1 MNKLLQYNKK
11 EEFSPNIYVQKKDN
25 FEDTN
30 NTINNLNEQIIILK
44 KKADLLFEKDK
55 EIEKLKKSIK
65 QISKENN
72 DQELNKMIIDKQNIE
87 LKRLKDTLSE
97 YTKSNIDL
105 KKKNNILSK
114 KLISYR
120 NIISNNSNIID
131 KEKIKN
137 AVNQRLKDNNNNKI
151 DKLISNML

>member
-105 KKKNNILSK
+105 KKKNKILSK

-120 NIISNNSNIID
+120 NIISNNSNMID